1 MENQQLMQE
10 DEIDLSQY
18 IKAIAKHK
26 KTFLAV
32 FLLILAAGIAYILFS
47 PKIYRASM
55 MIQPPVVGPSLSGA
69 NDLETAENL
78 KGLIVN
84 GVYNEKLKKISNIDS
99 EIGSLNFKVKIPDK
113 TNILKVSIDLEGRK
127 KELGVDLLQGLSKT
141 IFNSFVK
148 SIGAKVG
155 DILNQIKSNERAI
168 ISTKE
173 KAKNLQEQIKEIS
186 LREDKLLEELK
197 AVTLNAKEVWEKRD
211 IYLKESAPSGNSP
224 ALFLASYL
232 QNNSNYLNQL
242 NNQSSELSIRRANLG
257 LEFKN
262 IEVQVSNY
270 QTEIDK
276 LNINKD
282 FISNIK
288 IIAQPKISP
297 GPVSPNKKKTIA
309 ISIAIGL
316 FSGLLAVF
324 LQEFWVNNLVK
335 K

>member
-1 MENQQLMQE
+1 MENQQYIQE
-10 DEIDLSQY
+10 DVIDLSQY
-18 IKAIAKHK
+18 IKVIANRK
-26 KTFLAV
+26 KTFLTV

-173 KAKNLQEQIKEIS
+173 KAKNLQE
-186 LREDKLLEELK
+186 
-197 AVTLNAKEVWEKRD
+197 
-211 IYLKESAPSGNSP
+211 
-224 ALFLASYL
+224 
-232 QNNSNYLNQL
+232 
-242 NNQSSELSIRRANLG
+242 
-257 LEFKN
+257 
-262 IEVQVSNY
+262 
-270 QTEIDK
+270 
-276 LNINKD
+276 
-282 FISNIK
+282 
-288 IIAQPKISP
+288 
-297 GPVSPNKKKTIA
+297 
-309 ISIAIGL
+309 
-316 FSGLLAVF
+316 
-324 LQEFWVNNLVK
+324 
-335 K
+335 